1 MKRILCLFYV
11 LTTIAACHKVS
22 NKTPAQDHVAKATTF
37 IDQGD
42 YGSAIELLEDT
53 IKHDDTY
60 EVRLVLAS
68 AYAGK
73 AGIKVENY
81 WDYLVG
87 FDAFAKDKTPEV
99 IPDWISA
106 DMIPEKLDEKEKSQ
120 LRNLNESYKA
130 IQRLE
135 KKVEKVPPIQISDRP
150 YLEKARGLLEQ
161 TPTASSK
168 LYRSLL
174 TIVMIKSEIQD
185 GKQLVSAWSDAAF
198 DPCLAVVPEISV
210 WLSNVLDLV
219 GEGLDDLGQAYPNDK
234 DQYQA
239 MRIQVDL
246 GNGYARQV
254 LSYQKSLD
262 NVCAARQ

>member
-1 MKRILCLFYV
+1 MKRILFFFYV
-11 LTTIAACHKVS
+11 LTMITACHKVS
-22 NKTPAQDHVAKATTF
+22 DKTPAEDHIAKATTF

-53 IKHDDTY
+53 MKHEDTY

-87 FDAFAKDKTPEV
+87 FDAFAKDKAPEA
-99 IPDWISA
+99 IPDVITA
-106 DMIPEKLDEKEKSQ
+106 DMIPEKLDEKSKSQ
-120 LRNLNESYKA
+120 LKNLNDSYKG
-130 IQRLE
+130 IQRLD
-135 KKVEKVPPIQISDRP
+135 KKIEKVPLIQTSDRP
-150 YLEKARGLLEQ
+150 YLKKARALLEQ

-174 TIVMIKSEIQD
+174 TVVMIKSEIQD
-185 GKQLVSAWSDAAF
+185 GKELVAAWSDASF
-198 DPCLAVVPEISV
+198 DPCFAVLPEVSV
-210 WLSNVLDLV
+210 WLSKVLDLV
-219 GEGLDDLGQAYPNDK
+219 GEGLDDLGHAYPNDK

-239 MRIQVDL
+239 MRKQVDL
-246 GNGYARQV
+246 GNDYSRQA

-262 NVCAARQ
+262 NVCAAKQ